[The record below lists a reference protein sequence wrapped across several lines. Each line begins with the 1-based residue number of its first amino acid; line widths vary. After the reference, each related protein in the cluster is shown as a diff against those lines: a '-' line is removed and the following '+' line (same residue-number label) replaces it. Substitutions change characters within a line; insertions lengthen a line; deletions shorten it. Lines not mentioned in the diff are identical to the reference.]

1 MSAASLRKFL
11 VLLPLMWV
19 VAGVPRA
26 GAAGTINFA
35 AARYYP
41 TGDAGQ
47 TSSIDE
53 NGTATGDFLGNG
65 RRDVV
70 CVCVW
75 QGNTIRIMHNNGDGT
90 FQTPGQQITVGSS
103 DENVVTGIF
112 TNSGR
117 TDIVV
122 LGASGWWVLVNDGL
136 GKFRLAA
143 SYSLQ
148 QAPFQD
154 SAVVADFLHNGKQ
167 DIAIKTPSGIQMEFP
182 NGDGTFRPG
191 PLSSVPGS
199 ASGGVDSLAVA
210 NLNGDAI
217 PDLVL
222 SDGGSQSVFAMKGN
236 GDGSFTETGSAVAPF
251 VPGSV
256 AAADINHDGLD
267 DAVALD
273 EFNMPGASAALF
285 LNNGRGGWTANGTY
299 DGGFNPVSAAVGNFN
314 GAGPD
319 VVSSDTTGGQQVILA
334 PNGGGGLVTAG
345 KFATGFNSQSPSV
358 ADLNGDGKPDIAV
371 STNCPSSFNG
381 AQCIA
386 VLINTST

>member
-1 MSAASLRKFL
+1 
-11 VLLPLMWV
+11 
-19 VAGVPRA
+19 
-26 GAAGTINFA
+26 
-35 AARYYP
+35 
-41 TGDAGQ
+41 
-47 TSSIDE
+47 
-53 NGTATGDFLGNG
+53 
-65 RRDVV
+65 
-70 CVCVW
+70 
-75 QGNTIRIMHNNGDGT
+75 
-90 FQTPGQQITVGSS
+90 
-103 DENVVTGIF
+103 
-112 TNSGR
+112 
-117 TDIVV
+117 
-122 LGASGWWVLVNDGL
+122 
-136 GKFRLAA
+136 
-143 SYSLQ
+143 
-148 QAPFQD
+148 
-154 SAVVADFLHNGKQ
+154 
-167 DIAIKTPSGIQMEFP
+167 
-182 NGDGTFRPG
+182 
-191 PLSSVPGS
+191 VPGS

-334 PNGGGGLVTAG
+334 PNGTGGLVTAG